1 MRRSTCLFSLSLAA
15 GWFSGFFNLVDA
27 EMNWIYKELRKE
39 KVGKE
44 KKEQTGD
51 RKQIPQ
57 YFRFNQHL
65 SLTVDFNEHLSPDL
79 YEDLKK
85 QQQLLSTRYQD
96 PYFGHIFEEVQSE
109 YLVASDDGDY
119 VNMVC
124 RTWIDLSREH
134 VLAKNEDPT
143 WQTDFSQIKSK
154 ERNDI
159 VPLLPISDSLAH

>member
-1 MRRSTCLFSLSLAA
+1 M
-15 GWFSGFFNLVDA
+15 
-27 EMNWIYKELRKE
+27 
-39 KVGKE
+39 
-44 KKEQTGD
+44 
-51 RKQIPQ
+51 
-57 YFRFNQHL
+57 
-65 SLTVDFNEHLSPDL
+65 
-79 YEDLKK
+79 
-85 QQQLLSTRYQD
+85 
-96 PYFGHIFEEVQSE
+96 QSE

-159 VPLLPISDSLAH
+159 VPLLPISDSLAN